1 MPRAIL
7 LLGVATLTGCGSTA
21 TQPGASIH
29 VAVERLS
36 MGDDCVVLEVSD
48 TSDSARREV
57 RQLSLSGRPA
67 VTEVV
72 VGVVQPEGWGNQLR
86 ASASLHLGG
95 CGAPEVDQ
103 AAQTFQ
109 VGVPVVRVDLLLRQ
123 PGAGTDAGSDAG
135 TSDAG
140 TPDAGDVDAGGG
152 DAGSLD
158 AGAVDA
164 GAMDAGVPDAGMPDA
179 GSPDA
184 GGVDAGT
191 PDAGVMDAGT
201 PDAGLCTGAV
211 RAVRTSGPK
220 WTDLAV
226 FSSQGVLAVGEGD
239 SIGLFTA
246 GGTFTDW
253 SGGTCTGDFGGV
265 WVRPTDFQ
273 LFVVGSAGLARVD
286 GPGQCAPLPSP
297 SAGTPQALA
306 GIRIGGTTRLYV
318 PTVSPATVV
327 ELDVGQPAAITRT
340 PPSAGAVYDVDGVD
354 EDTLFAVGNT
364 SQSDK
369 GAFWRWN
376 VTTQSWDPPATLSPA
391 NTPIYAV
398 DVVSNVLAFA
408 GGAGGLYQWNGV
420 SWSSVGAPGF
430 DVYGVRALSSTE
442 VYVVGPAVSGNV
454 GFAQWNGS
462 SFTSPVRPMSSR
474 YLARVRGG
482 GACSLWAVGD
492 SGLVV
497 TTEP

>member
-1 MPRAIL
+1 MRRTFL
-7 LLGVATLTGCGSTA
+7 FLSVAALTGCGSAA

-48 TSDSARREV
+48 ASDSTRREV
-57 RQLSLSGRPA
+57 RQVSLSDRPA
-67 VTEVV
+67 RTEAV
-72 VGVVQPEGWGNQLR
+72 VGVVQPEGWGALLK

-95 CGAPEVDQ
+95 CGAPAADQ

-140 TPDAGDVDAGGG
+140 TPDAGTLDAGTLDAGDVDAGGG

-164 GAMDAGVPDAGMPDA
+164 GAMDAGVPDAGVPDA

-191 PDAGVMDAGT
+191 PDG
-201 PDAGLCTGAV
+201 GLCTGAV
-211 RAVRTSGPK
+211 RAVRTTGPK

-226 FSSQGVLAVGEGD
+226 FSSQGVIAVGDGD
-239 SIGLFTA
+239 SIGLFTT
-246 GGTFTDW
+246 GGTFADW
-253 SGGTCTGDFGGV
+253 SGGTCTGNFAGV

-273 LFVVGSAGLARVD
+273 PFVVSSTGLARVD
-286 GPGQCAPLPSP
+286 GPRQCTPLPSP

-364 SQSDK
+364 SNGK

-376 VTTQSWDPPATLSPA
+376 VTTQSWDSPATLSPA

-408 GGAGGLYQWNGV
+408 GGAGGLYRWNGV
-420 SWSSVGAPGF
+420 GWSGEGSPGF

-442 VYVVGPAVSGNV
+442 VYVVGPAVSSNV
-454 GFAQWNGS
+454 GFARWNGTSFS
-462 SFTSPVRPMSSR
+462 SPLRPMSGSF
-474 YLARVRGG
+474 LARVRGG